1 MNPASI
7 NNLEQLKLVLE
18 AALLAAEEPLTLK
31 QLARMFEQDLSS
43 DMLRRA
49 LEEIRAAWESKS
61 IELVQVAEGWRFQT
75 RGDVQ
80 PYLARMRNEKPPR
93 YSRAVLETLAIIAY
107 RQPVT
112 RGDIED
118 IRGVSVNA
126 QIVKTLED
134 RGWIESIG
142 HRDVPGRPA
151 LYATTSHFLSD
162 LGLRSLQE
170 LPPLED
176 LGSVLAPDHS
186 SPQEAL
192 HEVPPTEDEEEQP
205 STMPAGEAASEQAA
219 IMGEPPDESRALAAR
234 ELDGPAAP
242 RG

>member
-1 MNPASI
+1 
-7 NNLEQLKLVLE
+7 
-18 AALLAAEEPLTLK
+18 
-31 QLARMFEQDLSS
+31 
-43 DMLRRA
+43 MLRRA
-49 LEEIRAAWESKS
+49 LEEIRAAWEGRSV
-61 IELVQVAEGWRFQT
+61 ELVQVAEGWRFQT
-75 RGDVQ
+75 REDVQ
-80 PYLARMRNEKPPR
+80 PYLARLRNEKPPR

-186 SPQEAL
+186 AQLEAL
-192 HEVPPTEDEEEQP
+192 HPSSPADDEEEELMAP
-205 STMPAGEAASEQAA
+205 PGDEEASEQRA
-219 IMGEPPDESRALAAR
+219 ILDEPQDEARALAA
-234 ELDGPAAP
+234 GGHIPAASSD
-242 RG
+242 